1 MSAFS
6 YENLKIRPLEDEKGV
21 GYVSGSA
28 ILLGGGRVVVSSFF
42 SSKFILIF
50 LKFVIMYKS

>member
-1 MSAFS
+1 
-6 YENLKIRPLEDEKGV
+6 
-21 GYVSGSA
+21 
-28 ILLGGGRVVVSSFF
+28 LLGGGRVVVSSFF